1 MKANMGTTDRV
12 IRTLIAIVIGYLYF
26 TGKVSG
32 TLGIVLLVVAVAF
45 LLTSLVSHC
54 PGYLPFGLSTRGKA
68 DPPA

>member
-1 MKANMGTTDRV
+1 MAFGKPKEQGGPPKGPESILMKEA
-12 IRTLIAIVIGYLYF
+12 
-26 TGKVSG
+26 
-32 TLGIVLLVVAVAF
+32 LGIVLLVVAVAF